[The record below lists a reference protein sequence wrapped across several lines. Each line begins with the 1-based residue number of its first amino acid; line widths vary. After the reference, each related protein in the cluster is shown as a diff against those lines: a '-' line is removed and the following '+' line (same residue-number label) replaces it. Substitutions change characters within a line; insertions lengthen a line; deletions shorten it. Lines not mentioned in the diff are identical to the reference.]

1 MLNGPYW
8 GDPMSLHR
16 PGRARPRPARPRP
29 ARPRRGR
36 PRPAGRRPARRLATG
51 GAVIAAVV
59 AVASCAGPGATGGG
73 PARTSGVV
81 QFALPPAGHGCTGAR
96 RLAGGG
102 ARFPVTVST
111 RQSQVAALAN
121 VCINGA
127 GPFPFVIDTGAQG
140 TVLSSSLATKLGLPK
155 VGAPLPIGGAGCS
168 ANAQPSRITGWN
180 VAGLALR
187 PEDVISLKIPLFGG
201 RGQPDGLL
209 GSDVWSRFGAM
220 RLDFA
225 RGNITVPGPERPAP
239 ARTIT
244 IPGPSAAPVPAVLL
258 RGRPAAVVP
267 MTVISGPGFTGITVP
282 VRLGTQ
288 APASF
293 TPDTGASQSVVDP
306 ATASQASLASAH
318 ARGRQG
324 TVCTVVTVPEVRTG
338 PWSVAGHPLTP
349 QVAGVIGLK
358 STTGVAGLLG
368 ADQMS
373 RFGSVIFDYAGGRL
387 VLGAG

>member
-1 MLNGPYW
+1 MLNGPHW

-16 PGRARPRPARPRP
+16 PGRARQRPAWQ
-29 ARPRRGR
+29 RRGR
-36 PRPAGRRPARRLATG
+36 PHPAGRRPARRLATG
-51 GAVIAAVV
+51 CAVIAAVV
-59 AVASCAGPGATGGG
+59 AVASCAGPGATDGRG
-73 PARTSGVV
+73 PARTNGIVR
-81 QFALPPAGHGCTGAR
+81 FALPPAGHGCTGAR
-96 RLAGGG
+96 RLAHGGT
-102 ARFPVTVST
+102 RFPVTVST

-155 VGAPLPIGGAGCS
+155 IGAPLPIGGAGCS

-180 VAGLALR
+180 VAGLPLQ
-187 PEDVISLKIPLFGG
+187 PEDVILLKIPLFGG

-225 RGNITVPGPERPAP
+225 RGNVTVPGPEQPAP

-244 IPGPSAAPVPAVLL
+244 TPGPSAAPVPAVLL
-258 RGRPAAVVP
+258 RGRPTAVVP

-306 ATASQASLASAH
+306 ATASQAGLASAH
-318 ARGRQG
+318 AQGRQG